1 MRTDTAG
8 AAAPGLPVGSTQIGS
23 EVAYRYSHTVG
34 FYAEF
39 GKGFHFPIDLALDRD
54 GIMYVVNRAGFDA
67 ASRMY
72 CKRVTVCT
80 VDEDYLGSISYGG
93 AEDGQIMWPAAIAI
107 DEDGLLYVSD
117 EALHRISVFNT
128 KGDFLGKWGS
138 YGEGEG
144 RLNRPAGIAFDGDGN
159 LLVVDG
165 LNNRVQKFTKEGR
178 FLSGW
183 GRPGR
188 EEGEFN
194 VPWGIALD
202 REGNVYVAD
211 WRNDRVQKF
220 DSEGSY
226 LATLGTPGQGDGE
239 LRRPAG
245 IAVDGDGDIYVADWG
260 NERVQV
266 FDPDGGFRAKIRG
279 EAGLS
284 KWGEEY
290 FISNQDEL
298 EERRLAD
305 MEPPLDRLSSG
316 SLHDRSAATEKL
328 FWGPT
333 SVRLDGGGRVYV
345 VDSLRHRVQIYQKDR
360 S

>member
-1 MRTDTAG
+1 ME
-8 AAAPGLPVGSTQIGS
+8 STRIETQ
-23 EVAYRYSHTVG
+23 VAYRYSHTVG
-34 FYAEF
+34 FYAEV

-54 GIMYVVNRAGFDA
+54 GVMYVVNRAGFDA
-67 ASRMY
+67 SSRMHT
-72 CKRVTVCT
+72 KRVTVCT
-80 VDEDYLGSISYGG
+80 PDEEEYLSSISYGG
-93 AEDGQIMWPAAIAI
+93 AEDGQIMWPTAIAI
-107 DEDGLLYVSD
+107 DKDGRLYISD
-117 EALHRISVFNT
+117 EALHRISIFNA
-128 KGDFLGKWGS
+128 KGDFLGKWGA

-144 RLNRPAGIAFDGDGN
+144 QLNRPAGIAFDGDDN

-165 LNNRVQKFTKEGR
+165 LNNRVQKFTKDGH

-183 GRPGR
+183 GRPGKG
-188 EEGEFN
+188 EGEFN
-194 VPWGIALD
+194 VPWGIGLD

-220 DSEGSY
+220 DAGGNY

-239 LRRPAG
+239 LQRPAG
-245 IAVDGDGDIYVADWG
+245 VAVDRDGDIYVADWG

-266 FDPDGGFRAKIRG
+266 FGPDGGFRAKIRG

-284 KWGEEY
+284 RWAEEY

-298 EERRLAD
+298 EERRLAN

-316 SLHDRSAATEKL
+316 SLHDQSASIEKL

-333 SVRLDGGGRVYV
+333 SVKFDARGRVYV
-345 VDSLRHRVQIYQKDR
+345 VDSLRHRVQIYEKDR